1 MSDIE
6 DVQAQVRAAMGDYYA
21 HAGENFEQAMNDLI
35 SSLVIAHAHCPPDEP
50 YFDALS
56 NLISALSRIQQQ
68 HRERIN
74 TTDYYIKQLLKD
86 L

>member
-1 MSDIE
+1 MSVE
-6 DVQAQVRAAMGDYYA
+6 TAQEMVRAAMSDYYA

-35 SSLVIAHAHCPPDEP
+35 SDLTTAHNHCPPDDP
-50 YFDALS
+50 YFDTLTE
-56 NLISALSRIQQQ
+56 LIGDLDRIRQQYY
-68 HRERIN
+68 ERIE